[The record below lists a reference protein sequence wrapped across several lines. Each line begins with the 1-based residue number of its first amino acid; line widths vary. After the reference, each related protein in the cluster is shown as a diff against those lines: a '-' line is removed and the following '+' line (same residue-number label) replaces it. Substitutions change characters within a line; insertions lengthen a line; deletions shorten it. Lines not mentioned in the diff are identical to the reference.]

1 MLEEIVKSLEKAV
14 VSDIRVYDMKS
25 NTPFYDYTII
35 CSVNT
40 ARQGAAD
47 VDYLRDD
54 AEKLIEDFMVF
65 ANECVATH
73 IYWQNLP
80 FVYRIHDK
88 PKTEKIMNFS
98 RLIKLPSLD
107 RLL

>member
-25 NTPFYDYTII
+25 KTPFYDYTII

-40 ARQGAAD
+40 ARQGAAA

-54 AEKLIEDFMVF
+54 AEKLGLWVRGYNSSPDSGWFLVDL
-65 ANECVATH
+65 NEFVIH
-73 IYWQNLP
+73 IFVGEERTRYNLDDM
-80 FVYRIHDK
+80 YAR
-88 PKTEKIMNFS
+88 
-98 RLIKLPSLD
+98 
-107 RLL
+107 